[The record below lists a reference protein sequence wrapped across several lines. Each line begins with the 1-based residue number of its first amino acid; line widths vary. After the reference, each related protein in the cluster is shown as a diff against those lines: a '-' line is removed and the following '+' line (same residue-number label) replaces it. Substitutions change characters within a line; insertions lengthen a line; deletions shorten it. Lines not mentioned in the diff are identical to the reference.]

1 MTPRDAI
8 LYFGSSTKLALAL
21 GVTRAA
27 VCQWLAAG
35 VVPPGRQIRVQ
46 ELTGG
51 ELQATSGEPI
61 PAKRTA
67 TATRRPKP
75 KAKAKAKAPARAPK
89 VSNPRLEAPDATK
102 ALEMALA
109 VTKPVPVP
117 AGGAAAR
124 LAMLESGP
132 VAQHDATAPQ
142 PEGKIIA
149 APIAPRLPSAK
160 PKTVAP
166 SNVPLGM
173 AAWRKT
179 TQGIMAKARELG
191 VPLMQGD
198 KWGDVI
204 RRIEDAETTAES

>member
-1 MTPRDAI
+1 MSPRDAI

-21 GVTRAA
+21 GVTRVA

-75 KAKAKAKAPARAPK
+75 KAKAKAKAPARGAK
-89 VSNPRLEAPDATK
+89 VSNPRLGTPDAAK

-109 VTKPVPVP
+109 VAKPAPP
-117 AGGAAAR
+117 QAGGAAAR

-142 PEGKIIA
+142 PEAGGRIIA

-179 TQGIMAKARELG
+179 TQGIMAKAKELG

-204 RRIEDAETTAES
+204 RRIEDAES